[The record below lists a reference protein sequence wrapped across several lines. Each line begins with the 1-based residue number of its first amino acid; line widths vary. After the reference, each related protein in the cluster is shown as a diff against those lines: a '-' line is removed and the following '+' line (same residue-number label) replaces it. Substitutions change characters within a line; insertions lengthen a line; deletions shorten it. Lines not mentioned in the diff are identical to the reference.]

1 MMFNSRLKQSNE
13 QPKHGLW
20 AVVKSALAAFVGVQS
35 SENRKRDFEHGNPLA
50 FIIAGVIGTIVFI
63 TVVALVVGFVT
74 SR

>member
-1 MMFNSRLKQSNE
+1 MMFNSRLKQSNK

-50 FIIAGVIGTIVFI
+50 FIIAGVIGTVVFI

>member
-1 MMFNSRLKQSNE
+1 MSERSGDNSR
-13 QPKHGLW
+13 PKHGLW

-35 SENRKRDFEHGNPLA
+35 SENRQRDFEHGNPLA

-63 TVVALVVGFVT
+63 ATVALVVGYVT

>member
-1 MMFNSRLKQSNE
+1 MSERSGDNNR
-13 QPKHGLW
+13 PKHGLW

-35 SENRKRDFEHGNPLA
+35 SENRQRDFEHGNPLA

-63 TVVALVVGFVT
+63 VTVALVVGYVT

>member
-1 MMFNSRLKQSNE
+1 MLFSSRPKQINE

-63 TVVALVVGFVT
+63 TVVALIVGFVT

>member
-1 MMFNSRLKQSNE
+1 MLFSSTPQHDND